1 MAEGDPVVVN
11 VQVDASALR
20 RELTEAERLS
30 RSFGSALGDALEAGV
45 VKGRSLGDVL
55 RGLGARLSEIA
66 LSAALKP
73 VENAFGSIF
82 SSLTRGALGGV
93 SPFGQAGL
101 STPSSLVSGGAGFA
115 GVTPAPAVSA
125 EGSHAPAPTPFAGP
139 ITVNISTPDAE
150 SFRRSE
156 AQVTAALARAV
167 ARGRRGL

>member
-101 STPSSLVSGGAGFA
+101 STPSSLGAGLA
-115 GVTPAPAVSA
+115 GVTPAPAAQGFGDSPRV
-125 EGSHAPAPTPFAGP
+125 PAPSSFAGP
-139 ITVNISTPDAE
+139 VTVNISTPDAE